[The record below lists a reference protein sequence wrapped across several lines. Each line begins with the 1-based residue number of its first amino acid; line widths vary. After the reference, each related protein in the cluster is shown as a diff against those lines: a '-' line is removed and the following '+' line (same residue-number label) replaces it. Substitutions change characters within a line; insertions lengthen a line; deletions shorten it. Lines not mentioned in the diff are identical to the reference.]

1 MDVTLPQKHLSSAVT
16 IFLSL
21 WFSLSAL
28 AAVTENVIVL
38 RLFNENESLWTIHH
52 RSFMNCKQLLDTAI
66 SFLQSLKDYI
76 IAVGLHNR
84 GDCFE
89 FV

>member
-1 MDVTLPQKHLSSAVT
+1 
-16 IFLSL
+16 
-21 WFSLSAL
+21 
-28 AAVTENVIVL
+28 
-38 RLFNENESLWTIHH
+38 
-52 RSFMNCKQLLDTAI
+52 MNCKQLLDTAI

-76 IAVGLHNR
+76 IAIGLHNR